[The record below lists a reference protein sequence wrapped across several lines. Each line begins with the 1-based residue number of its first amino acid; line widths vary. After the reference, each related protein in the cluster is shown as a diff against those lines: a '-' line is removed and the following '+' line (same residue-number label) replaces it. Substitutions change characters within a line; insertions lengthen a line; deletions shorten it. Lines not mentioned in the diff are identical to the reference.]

1 MNRRDFLKKSGRAAL
16 WAGLADLLPGTVL
29 FPQDSLSFDLVI
41 RNGAVID
48 GLGDSPVRADIGV
61 SGDRIKALGDLRV
74 AASRAVID
82 ASGRVV
88 APGFIDIHSHTSLEL
103 LVNPRG
109 ESKIRQGVT
118 TELSGNCGGSEFPLK
133 REPSAGRKEYLERL
147 GLKVDWVDL
156 EGFLER
162 LSSRGLGLNHAE
174 LIGHG
179 TLREYVM
186 GDERRPPTPAEM
198 DRMKALTAAALE
210 QGAFGLSTGLEY
222 APSGF
227 ADAREI
233 IELCRVPGQY
243 GGFYATHIRSEDSRV
258 MEAVA
263 EAIHIAEA
271 AGVPL
276 QISHF
281 KVCGTTNWWKT
292 GMMIDLVERARER
305 GLEVTADA
313 YPYTAYNTGLSVFF
327 PHWALDGGDEAFVKR
342 LMSPPER
349 RRMKA
354 ETMEKLEG
362 TPWENILL
370 VDLNKKE
377 DRPLVGRTIAQ
388 AAAAAN
394 QDPYEFSCDL
404 LIAEGGDVS
413 IIGFGMSEDNTVRVL
428 KHPQVMVCSDGS
440 ALAPYG
446 PLQGGMPHPRNYG
459 TFPRFLGRYVR
470 EKNILP
476 LPEAVKKITSMP
488 AAKLGLKDR
497 GTIKEG
503 HFADLVVFD
512 PAQISDKATYTEP
525 EQYPVGIDYV
535 LVNGKVVIDHGRH
548 TGALPGR
555 VLFGPGRKT

>member
-1 MNRRDFLKKSGRAAL
+1 MNRRDFLKKGGRAAL

-29 FPQDSLSFDLVI
+29 FPRDTSSFDLVI
-41 RNGAVID
+41 RNGEVID
-48 GLGDSPVRADIGV
+48 GLGDSPVRADIGII
-61 SGDRIKALGDLRV
+61 GDRIKALGNLQA
-74 AASRAVID
+74 AASGAVID

-133 REPSAGRKEYLERL
+133 RELSAGRKEYLERL

-162 LSSRGLGLNHAE
+162 LSGQGLGLNHAE
-174 LIGHG
+174 LVGHG

-233 IELCRVPGQY
+233 IELCRVTGQY
-243 GGFYATHIRSEDSRV
+243 GGFYATHIRSEDSRI

-281 KVCGTTNWWKT
+281 KVCGTTNWWKM

-305 GLEVTADA
+305 GVEVTADA

-327 PHWALDGGDEAFVKR
+327 PQWALDGGDEAFVKM

-377 DRPLVGRTIAQ
+377 DKPLVGQTIGQ
-388 AAAAAN
+388 AAAAAS
-394 QDPYEFSCDL
+394 QDPYEFSCGL